1 VKTRGVRENSAL
13 ALLGDAASKLAALA
27 VIVISARFLA
37 VGEFALLATGM
48 AAAGLLG
55 SLLDLGAGTL
65 LTRDGG
71 RSRAHRGA
79 LLIGLLEVRAPLAL
93 AVLVAVI
100 AVGVTVDNAPAAIA
114 VGCLGIAGALSAS
127 VLGLYRS
134 SQDIRPEAV
143 QKLVAAVLAIA
154 ITVAACLVAPSA
166 TAIIAGL
173 AGATL
178 VALAPLASLAPR
190 IADFD
195 VRVGRIAALRQAAP
209 IGVLALAT
217 VAYYRSGTIALA
229 ALADSD
235 ETAAFGVAA
244 SIAFGMLMVPNAV
257 TTALLPRLSAEGELD
272 GTVECT
278 RRVLGWTL
286 LIAVAI
292 SATAA
297 AVVPIGLPRVVG
309 EQYADAGQPFA
320 VLCLGVPL
328 IAVSGVIGTSLLSL
342 GRLRPLGVQV
352 AASLAV
358 NLVVLAAL
366 VPVLGAVGASLA
378 TVACEAVG
386 LLFLLYAARN
396 ALPDLLTLRPGTSH
410 RPVTA
415 SGPATNA

>member
-13 ALLGDAASKLAALA
+13 ALVGDAASKLAALA
-27 VIVISARFLA
+27 VIVISARFLSVA
-37 VGEFALLATGM
+37 EFALLATGM

-65 LTRDGG
+65 LARDGA

-79 LLIGLLEVRAPLAL
+79 LLIGLLEARAPLAL
-93 AVLVAVI
+93 AMLVAV
-100 AVGVTVDNAPAAIA
+100 GVVVDSVPPALA

-154 ITVAACLVAPSA
+154 VTVVVCLVMPSA
-166 TAIIAGL
+166 TVILAGL
-173 AGATL
+173 AAATL
-178 VALAPLASLAPR
+178 VTLAPLVRLAPR
-190 IADFD
+190 IADFELRLG
-195 VRVGRIAALRQAAP
+195 RVATLRRAAP
-209 IGVLALAT
+209 IGLLALAT

-229 ALADSD
+229 ALADPD
-235 ETAAFGVAA
+235 QTAAFGIAA

-257 TTALLPRLSAEGELD
+257 TTALLPRLSAEAGLG
-272 GTVECT
+272 GTVEYM

-286 LIAVAI
+286 LIAVTI
-292 SATAA
+292 SAAAA
-297 AVVPIGLPRVVG
+297 AVVPIALPRVVG
-309 EQYADAGQPFA
+309 EQYTNAGVPFA

-352 AASLAV
+352 AVSLVV
-358 NLVVLAAL
+358 NLVVLVVL

-378 TVACEAVG
+378 TVACEAAG
-386 LLFLLYAARN
+386 LFLLLHAAQRT
-396 ALPDLLTLRPGTSH
+396 LPGLLTLRPAASH
-410 RPVTA
+410 RRAAA
-415 SGPATNA
+415 SEPATTA